1 MNAFRKAHEV
11 YQVSPLSGEE
21 CPFTPEDQRC
31 VVLAGLMHDLGHG
44 IYSHLFDRNT
54 MKALLPNGLPVVQPP
69 ANLSGKK
76 SISDGSVGLDTL
88 MADVD

>member
-1 MNAFRKAHEV
+1 
-11 YQVSPLSGEE
+11 
-21 CPFTPEDQRC
+21 
-31 VVLAGLMHDLGHG
+31 MHDLGHG